1 MDLDTWWD
9 VVERARTAVGE
20 RAGDRNLPDDP
31 LPTALTAV
39 LVTLSP
45 EELVDWKVTRRSVID
60 SAYRWPLWNAAYLIE
75 GGCGDDGFLDFR
87 DGLVLQGRAVFD
99 RALADPDSLA
109 ELPVVQLMATEE
121 GGWLG
126 YESVSYLVNDAYRQV
141 AGNLEDL
148 DDAVAAA
155 VRDQPRPAEP
165 AGSDWDPED
174 DAENRRHLP
183 RLAELFDH

>member
-31 LPTALTAV
+31 LPQALTAV
-39 LVTLSP
+39 LATLSP
-45 EELVDWKVTRRSVID
+45 EELVDWEITHRTVTD
-60 SAYRWPLWNAAYLIE
+60 AAYRWPLWNAAYLIE

-87 DGLVLQGRAVFD
+87 DGLVLQGRTVFD
-99 RALADPDSLA
+99 RAVADPDSLA
-109 ELPVVQLMATEE
+109 ELPVVQLMATDE

-141 AGNLEDL
+141 DGSPREFH
-148 DDAVAAA
+148 DAVAAA
-155 VRDQPRPAEP
+155 LRTVPPLTEP
-165 AGSDWDPED
+165 TGPSWDPED
-174 DAENRRHLP
+174 ESENRRHLP
-183 RLAELFDH
+183 RLAELLDQ